1 MKPLLVVLFMMMMN
15 VASYGGASYE
25 GGPPVDRGG
34 RAAPGADAAT
44 GSVTKQGIVR
54 RKGSSGRSI
63 LPGSDTVDLG
73 PTPEE
78 IERDRID
85 PMDVLDLTRKI
96 VDKYRNSEEAKNFK
110 KAQDAMWEKQR
121 KLCLAGLSSKRHCEE
136 VVEHELINRML
147 EDMGEDR

>member
-44 GSVTKQGIVR
+44 GSVTKQGIR
-54 RKGSSGRSI
+54 RGPGHDV
-63 LPGSDTVDLG
+63 LPGSSSIDLG

-78 IERDRID
+78 MERDKIN
-85 PMDVLDLTRKI
+85 PLDVLELYSKTM
-96 VDKYRNSEEAKNFK
+96 DKWQNSEEAKVFK

-121 KLCLAGLSSKRHCEE
+121 KLCLAGLSSRRHCAE
-136 VVEHELINRML
+136 VLEHGLMNRML
-147 EDMGEDR
+147 EDLGEDK